1 MTQGIDPETYFSKV
15 LHTKHQAIETQVTQ
29 GVLDAGADYNRNRN
43 AMIEQGLIKA
53 ERSKIIWQSAPL
65 PNDAFAVSKALAAD
79 KAFVARLQAG
89 TGRRRRGA
97 EEPARPAATALHRF
111 RQPRQRLLQADP
123 RRRAGHRQAAGE
135 VITVR
140 TLESRLLDRFAG
152 RLGFLALA
160 LAYALLVPP
169 ASPRWRAKTNCRS
182 GASRWPTWSRRRR
195 VRPAELSRCL
205 VRQPAS
211 RIPQRR
217 RHPAARREPAGSR
230 TRYLAGLGRATWTTV
245 RIATLG
251 SLLGA
256 LLALPLGVLTA
267 RNLAAPRALAWPAK
281 AILDVARSIH
291 TLVFGLVLVGIVG
304 LGPTAGILAI
314 ALHSMGTY
322 GKLFAEAIES
332 LDMAAIDAVRSVGAG
347 PVQVFFNAVW
357 PSVLPQFVSSHLYV
371 WEFNIRDST
380 ILGIIGAGGLGLLI
394 TEATSLFQWGR
405 LATVL
410 IVVVA
415 PGLRLR
421 RASRRIREALL

>member
-1 MTQGIDPETYFSKV
+1 
-15 LHTKHQAIETQVTQ
+15 
-29 GVLDAGADYNRNRN
+29 
-43 AMIEQGLIKA
+43 
-53 ERSKIIWQSAPL
+53 
-65 PNDAFAVSKALAAD
+65 
-79 KAFVARLQAG
+79 
-89 TGRRRRGA
+89 
-97 EEPARPAATALHRF
+97 
-111 RQPRQRLLQADP
+111 
-123 RRRAGHRQAAGE
+123 

-152 RLGFLALA
+152 RIGFLALA
-160 LAYALLVPP
+160 LAYALLVLACL
-169 ASPRWRAKTNCRS
+169 ASLA
-182 GASRWPTWSRRRR
+182 GEG
-195 VRPAELSRCL
+195 ELTL
-205 VRQPAS
+205 GRQPLANLVKT
-211 RIPQRR
+211 
-217 RHPAARREPAGSR
+217 AGEFARPSFLDVWFGKPHLEYRSDDGTLLRVENRQEVELA
-230 TRYLAGLGRATWTTV
+230 YLAGLGRATWTTV

-256 LLALPLGVLTA
+256 LLALPLAVLTA

-281 AILDVARSIH
+281 TILDVARSIH

-394 TEATSLFQWGR
+394 SEATSLFQWGR

-410 IVVVA
+410 IVIVVLVA
-415 PGLRLR
+415 GFDA
-421 RASRRIREALL
+421 ASRRIREALL